1 MWTYLDLIIFMHRQI
16 LLRTC
21 SVILFGIAS
30 LYNQAIASAVTVDD
44 VDGLIAAISNANGG
58 GDPTILLSDGT
69 YHLNGRYLPITA
81 DGVTVRSVGGR
92 RNAVILDGDYE
103 TTEIFQVVAS
113 NVTIADLTIKRAMY
127 HPIHIMATG
136 GENVTGSL
144 IENVHIIDPGQQAIK
159 INPDSGRTHTVDD
172 GNIIGSLIELTEDGR
187 TKVWEI
193 NGSCYTGGIDAHAAT
208 GWKIQDN
215 LIMGFWC
222 SGGLSE
228 HGIHFW
234 SNSRN
239 TLVERNQIIDCDRG
253 IGFGLGSRGHNG
265 GIIRNNMIYQGSG
278 HGYSDVGIG
287 MESAPGAKVY
297 NNTIFLEHDY
307 PNSIEYRF
315 TSTTAVSI
323 VNNLTNRAIEAR
335 DGASADLS
343 HNRTHAQPGWF
354 TDINTGNLHLAG
366 RINTVSD
373 AGAVIAGLTDDFD
386 KDSRPQGA
394 GIDIGA
400 DEYTTDAPGPSQTN
414 TISGGHGQIITA
426 LT

>member
-1 MWTYLDLIIFMHRQI
+1 MHRQI
-16 LLRTC
+16 LLWTY
-21 SVILFGIAS
+21 SVILFGITF
-30 LYNQAIASAVTVDD
+30 LCCQTIASAVTVDD
-44 VDGLIAAISNANGG
+44 VDGLITAVSNANGG

-69 YHLNGRYLPITA
+69 YHLNGRYLRITA
-81 DGVTVRSVGGR
+81 DGVTVRSAGGKR
-92 RNAVILDGDYE
+92 STVILDGDYE

-113 NVTIADLTIKRAMY
+113 NVTIADLTIKRAIY
-127 HPIHIMATG
+127 HPIHIMATDG
-136 GENVTGSL
+136 DNVTGSL
-144 IENVHIIDPGQQAIK
+144 IKNVHIIDPGQQAIK
-159 INPDSGRTHTVDD
+159 INPDSGHTHTVDD
-172 GNIIGSLIELTEDGR
+172 GTITGSLIELTDSGR

-193 NGSCYTGGIDAHAAT
+193 NGSCYTGGIDAHGAT

-215 LIMGFWC
+215 LIKGFWC

-265 GIIRNNMIYQGSG
+265 GIIRNNMIYQGSD

-287 MESAPGAKVY
+287 MESAPGAQVY

-315 TSTTAVSI
+315 SSTTDVSI
-323 VNNLTNRAIEAR
+323 VNNLTNRAITAR
-335 DGASADLS
+335 DGGLADLS
-343 HNRTHAQPGWF
+343 HNRTNAQPGWF
-354 TDINTGNLHLAG
+354 TDSNTGNLHLAG
-366 RINTVSD
+366 RVSTVID
-373 AGAVIAGLTDDFD
+373 AGAVIVGLADDFD

-400 DEYTTDAPGPSQTN
+400 DEYTIDIPVPGRTNIISPWLYLLMEPS
-414 TISGGHGQIITA
+414 
-426 LT
+426 